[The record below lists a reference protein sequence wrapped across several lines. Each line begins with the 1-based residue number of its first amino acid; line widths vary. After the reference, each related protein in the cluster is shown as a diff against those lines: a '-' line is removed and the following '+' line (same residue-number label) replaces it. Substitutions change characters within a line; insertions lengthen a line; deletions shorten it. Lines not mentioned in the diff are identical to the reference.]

1 MNRTHK
7 IYLPTKGTGMNT
19 LTTRIHGKGVG
30 AVLLDGGIGGQSSY
44 PGGLDEYFHT
54 TNKTPLKKINGT
66 GVGLDKLTAK
76 LTNLNI
82 KPPDRGIKKKPISF
96 SI

>member
-7 IYLPTKGTGMNT
+7 FYLPGKGAGFST
-19 LTTRIHGKGVG
+19 LHKKIHGKGVG
-30 AVLLDGGIGGQSSY
+30 AVLLDNGIGGQSSY
-44 PGGLDEYFHT
+44 PGGIDEYLKT
-54 TNKTPLKKINGT
+54 TNTSLKKVKGS

-76 LTNLNI
+76 LTSLNI